1 MEKNLLALWETW
13 VWCLDW
19 ENPLEEGPIPV
30 LLTGESHGQRSLV
43 ATVHGVTRN
52 WTQLSDWAHTH
63 CQSHEVTLE
72 LPSSVTTFPGAIPL
86 GHCITIMQFILH
98 EKGLEADKNLT
109 NWKTLQL
116 NGNVTGNQAGGHI
129 TMTYLLQEIVR
140 KKVSFFWFDNNT
152 NWM

>member
-1 MEKNLLALWETW
+1 
-13 VWCLDW
+13 
-19 ENPLEEGPIPV
+19 
-30 LLTGESHGQRSLV
+30 
-43 ATVHGVTRN
+43 
-52 WTQLSDWAHTH
+52 
-63 CQSHEVTLE
+63 
-72 LPSSVTTFPGAIPL
+72 
-86 GHCITIMQFILH
+86 MQFILH

-152 NWM
+152 N